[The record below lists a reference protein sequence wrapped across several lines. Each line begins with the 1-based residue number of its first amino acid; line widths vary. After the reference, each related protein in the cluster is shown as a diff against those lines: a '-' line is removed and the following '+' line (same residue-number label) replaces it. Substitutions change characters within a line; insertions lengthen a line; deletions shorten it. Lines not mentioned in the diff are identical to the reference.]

1 MRRSA
6 PVTWEQV
13 RVGILLLV
21 GIVVLAAGVFFI
33 GQMGGVFGERYR
45 LVTLMR
51 SAAGLVPGASVQLA
65 GQGVGQVAEIE
76 LIAPEDRPETGE
88 AVAVW
93 LAVNRRVQ
101 PQIRSDSRA
110 RVRTQGLLG
119 DRVVDIEPGSAGA
132 RILGPGDTLPAS
144 EPLAYQ
150 ELLGQAATAVAQ
162 LTTLSRELESLTRRL
177 LAGEGSL
184 GRLVVDDTLY
194 RQLVH
199 VSGSLGD
206 FLDRV
211 AGGEGTLGRLLTDEE
226 LYLRLSAGARS
237 LDSVTARVAAGR
249 GTLGRMVVSDS
260 LYDRVLALAER
271 SSAILG
277 RLEEGEGTA
286 GRLLEDESLY
296 EELLRTL
303 VDLNAVLDEIR
314 RDPRKY
320 IPPVRV
326 F

>member
-6 PVTWEQV
+6 PVTWDQI

-21 GIVVLAAGVFFI
+21 GLAVLAVGTFFI
-33 GQMGGVFGERYR
+33 GEMGGVFGDRYR

-65 GQGVGQVAEIE
+65 GQGVGQVTEIE
-76 LIAPEDRPETGE
+76 WIPPEERPETGE

-93 LAVNRRVQ
+93 LAVNRQVQ
-101 PQIRSDSRA
+101 AQVRSDSRA

-119 DRVVDIEPGSAGA
+119 DRVVDIEPGSADA
-132 RILGPGDTLPAS
+132 RVLEPGDTLAAS

-150 ELLGQAATAVAQ
+150 ELLGQAATAVAE
-162 LTTLSRELESLTRRL
+162 LTSLSRDLESLTRRL

-184 GRLVVDDTLY
+184 GRMVVDEALY
-194 RQLVH
+194 RHLVE
-199 VSGSLGD
+199 VSGSLGE

-211 AGGEGTLGRLLTDEE
+211 VRGEGTLGRLLTDEE
-226 LYLRLSAGARS
+226 LYRRLSSGAAA
-237 LDSVTARVAAGR
+237 LDSVTGRVAAGR
-249 GTLGRMVVSDS
+249 GTLGKMVASDS
-260 LYDRVLALAER
+260 LYDRMLALTQR
-271 SSAILG
+271 SGAILE
-277 RLEEGEGTA
+277 RLEEGGGTA
-286 GRLLEDESLY
+286 GRLLEDETLY

-303 VDLNAVLDEIR
+303 VDLNAVLEEIR
-314 RDPRKY
+314 RNPRKY